1 MIVLLLFLAA
11 FFLAYSNGANDNF
24 KGVAT
29 LFGSGTTDYRKA
41 LWWGTG
47 TTFLGSIAAIAL
59 AGTLVS
65 NFSGRG
71 LIPDALLLDPRF
83 ALSVAFGAGTTVF
96 LATWIGMPIS
106 TTHALV
112 GSLAGSGL
120 VAAGPAFD
128 EGRLVQ
134 MFLLPLIVSPLLA
147 ATISLVAY
155 LFFRKM
161 RLSLGVEKETCLC
174 IPGETA
180 QVLIELPGGKLA
192 REGNGEP
199 HPIVSTEEECRE
211 IYTGRF
217 LGVSAQA
224 ILNAA
229 HYFSAGVVSFARGLN
244 DAPKIVGLLL
254 VAGAFDIS
262 WGLLA
267 IGVAMALGGV
277 LNAERVAETMSR
289 KITPM
294 NDGQG
299 FTANLVTGLLVTTA
313 SIHGLPVST
322 THVSVGSLFGIG
334 AATGEG
340 SRKTAR
346 AILLSWVVTL
356 PLAAILAGTGY
367 LLSSGVD

>member
-1 MIVLLLFLAA
+1 MSIFFLILAA

-47 TTFLGSIAAIAL
+47 TTFLGSLAAIAL
-59 AGTLVS
+59 AGTLIS
-65 NFSGRG
+65 NFSGVG
-71 LIPDALLLDPRF
+71 LVPDSFLQMPEF
-83 ALSVAFGAGTTVF
+83 AVSVAFGGGATVF
-96 LATWIGMPIS
+96 IATMIGMPIS
-106 TTHALV
+106 TTHGLV

-120 VAAGPAFD
+120 VAAGADFD
-128 EGRLVQ
+128 AGRLAQ
-134 MFLLPLIVSPLLA
+134 LFLLPLLVSPLLA
-147 ATISLVAY
+147 ATFSLVSY

-161 RLSLGVEKETCLC
+161 RRSLGVEKETCVCL
-174 IPGETA
+174 PGRSP
-180 QVLIELPGGKLA
+180 QVIIDLPGGAFA
-192 REGNGEP
+192 RQGERGP
-199 HPIVSTEEECRE
+199 LVGTEEECRE
-211 IYTGRF
+211 VYTGRVMGF
-217 LGVSAQA
+217 SAQS
-224 ILNAA
+224 ILNTA
-229 HYFSAGVVSFARGLN
+229 HYLSAGVVSFARGLN

-254 VAGAFDIS
+254 VVGAFDIS

-267 IGVAMALGGV
+267 IGVAMAFGGI
-277 LNAERVAETMSR
+277 LNAGKVAETMSK

-299 FTANLVTGLLVTTA
+299 FTANLVTSILVTTA
-313 SIHGLPVST
+313 SIHGFPVST

-356 PLAAILAGTGY
+356 PLSAMLAAEAYWLIGI
-367 LLSSGVD
+367 